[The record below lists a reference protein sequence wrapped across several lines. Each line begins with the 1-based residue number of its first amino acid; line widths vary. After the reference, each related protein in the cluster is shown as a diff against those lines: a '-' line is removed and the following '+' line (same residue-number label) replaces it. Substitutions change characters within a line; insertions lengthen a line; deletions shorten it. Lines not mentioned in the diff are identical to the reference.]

1 MQVKIK
7 DNRIF
12 SSQLCMFSTSQ
23 MPLEKISPSDVIFH
37 PPKWLGSCLF
47 TLLMKMSYWKNGNPI
62 SQYLQSELALVQLA
76 AHNTALIAA
85 Q

>member
-1 MQVKIK
+1 MV
-7 DNRIF
+7 RIM
-12 SSQLCMFSTSQ
+12 SLY
-23 MPLEKISPSDVIFH
+23 P
-37 PPKWLGSCLF
+37 
-47 TLLMKMSYWKNGNPI
+47 LMKISYWKNGNPI